1 MTSNVEALVEYRM
14 ERAQESLAEA
24 RLLAA
29 DAHWNTCANRLYYAC
44 FYAVNALLA
53 SQGLAA
59 SKHTG
64 VRGLLGRHFVR
75 TGRLSREQGAFY
87 NDLFESRQES
97 DYQDFF
103 RIKPE
108 TVRPWIDLTVDFIR
122 EIEHLVGTEDSNG
135 QSA

>member
-1 MTSNVEALVEYRM
+1 MTSNVEALIEYRLA
-14 ERAQESLAEA
+14 RARESLDEA

-29 DAHWNTCANRLYYAC
+29 DDHWNTCANRLYYAC

-53 SQGLAA
+53 SRGLAA

-64 VRGLLGRHFVR
+64 VRALLGRHFVR
-75 TGRLSREQGAFY
+75 TGQLSKERGAFY

-103 RIKPE
+103 RMKPE
-108 TVRPWIDLTVDFIR
+108 TVTPWVDQTAEFIR
-122 EIEHLVGTEDSNG
+122 EIERLIK
-135 QSA
+135 A